1 MHYTLKESDKEK
13 AEGSNGAGALQ
24 QKLLES
30 RSIVISGEI
39 NQELAQKVIT
49 QMILLQSVSNDPIK
63 LYINSQGGHVEA
75 GDTIHDFIKFIRPE
89 VHVIGTGWV
98 ASAGITIFLA
108 AKKEHR
114 YSLPNTRFMIH
125 QPLGGVRGQATDIEI
140 EAREIIRMLDRV
152 NKLIADA
159 TGQPLEK
166 VKKRYRPQLLDVS
179 GRSAGLRHCGQI
191 DYPLRRAEARLS
203 THAVYVSGGGFALP
217 DLHSLAFY
225 PRLTHDKAARL
236 ALFHNRACL
245 PSQWCYPWRIN

>member
-13 AEGSNGAGALQ
+13 AEGTNGAGALQ

-108 AKKEHR
+108 AKKR
-114 YSLPNTRFMIH
+114 A
-125 QPLGGVRGQATDIEI
+125 PLRSAEYPLYDPPAAGRRARSGNGYRNRSARDHPHAG
-140 EAREIIRMLDRV
+140 AREQ
-152 NKLIADA
+152 AD
-159 TGQPLEK
+159 
-166 VKKRYRPQLLDVS
+166 
-179 GRSAGLRHCGQI
+179 C
-191 DYPLRRAEARLS
+191 
-203 THAVYVSGGGFALP
+203 
-217 DLHSLAFY
+217 
-225 PRLTHDKAARL
+225 
-236 ALFHNRACL
+236 
-245 PSQWCYPWRIN
+245 

>member
-1 MHYTLKESDKEK
+1 MFQLQTKDDETPKENES
-13 AEGSNGAGALQ
+13 GSSALIQ
-24 QKLLES
+24 QKMLAS

-39 NQELAQKVIT
+39 NQALAEKVVS
-49 QMILLQSVSNDPIK
+49 QLILLQSINNDPIK
-63 LYINSQGGHVEA
+63 IYINSQGGHVEA

-114 YSLPNTRFMIH
+114 YTLPNTRFMIH

-140 EAREIIRMLDRV
+140 EAREIIRMLERV

-166 VKKRYRPQLLDVS
+166 VKKDTDRNFWMSPSEALDYGIVGKIINRYDDLNLD
-179 GRSAGLRHCGQI
+179 
-191 DYPLRRAEARLS
+191 
-203 THAVYVSGGGFALP
+203 
-217 DLHSLAFY
+217 
-225 PRLTHDKAARL
+225 
-236 ALFHNRACL
+236 
-245 PSQWCYPWRIN
+245 